1 MNITEKS
8 KEYSKNM
15 VMETIS
21 STIEKAYA
29 DGFADGYREAGIRL
43 KAIET
48 FSLESDVEYVDLHL
62 PSGTLWSSTNV
73 QKAASFVKLP
83 YIKAEKL
90 NIPTEQQFRE
100 LFTNCRIEICQAGN
114 YFKFT
119 GTNGEHITI
128 VCSRSDGSP
137 LEPGYEPSFS
147 FWLKDDDDNTNSK
160 NHAWIGE
167 RAKTGLTPF
176 VTKLF
181 MGIELPVML
190 VL

>member
-1 MNITEKS
+1 MDAIT
-8 KEYSKNM
+8 
-15 VMETIS
+15 

-48 FSLESDVEYVDLHL
+48 FSLESDVEYVDLGL
-62 PSGTLWSSTNV
+62 PSGTLWSSANV
-73 QKAASFVKLP
+73 KVAASFVTLP

-90 NIPTEQQFRE
+90 NIPTEQQFLE
-100 LFTNCRIEICQAGN
+100 LCTNCRIEDCHKSGN

-128 VCSRSDGSP
+128 ICTKNDGSP
-137 LEPGYEPSFS
+137 LERGYEPSIS
-147 FWLKDDDDNTNSK
+147 FWLKDDDENTTSK
-160 NHAWIGE
+160 NHAWISE
-167 RAKTGLTPF
+167 RREGLIP
-176 VTKLF
+176 VITKLF
-181 MGIELPVML
+181 MGKELPVML